1 MKLWVLVV
9 LMLFAASS
17 HAATWETFTFPNG
30 EGALS
35 ISEEPCSV
43 PSVALKWARIR
54 AGVKAQHSVDIGEP
68 KQSRLLWK
76 GTVYSG
82 CYIIDPYNGGVY
94 NIDSTGEKL
103 MPPLPRGAFV
113 PHESALPPGSQKL

>member
-9 LMLFAASS
+9 LMLFAASVK
-17 HAATWETFTFPNG
+17 AATWETYTFPGG

-35 ISEEPCSV
+35 IGEEPCSV
-43 PSVALKWARIR
+43 PNAMLEWARIR
-54 AGVKAQHSVDIGEP
+54 AEVKAQHNVDLGEP

-76 GTVYSG
+76 GTVYAG
-82 CYIIDPYNGGVY
+82 CYVIGPDNGGVY

-103 MPPLPRGAFV
+103 FPPLPRGAFV
-113 PHESALPPGSQKL
+113 PHESALPPGTQRL